1 MQSTI
6 VINKC
11 GQRFLN
17 ALMKLDGIVVE
28 NFVIVES

>member
-1 MQSTI
+1 MQSTL

-17 ALMKLDGIVVE
+17 AVMKLDGIVVE
-28 NFVIVES
+28 NFMIVD